1 VVEDPEEKGGHVP
14 DQSVATAQTGRRW
27 GRTLLIAAVLAAM
40 AVVLFAAS
48 AFSSSGGSSSSGGGS
63 PAVEQIQQTPQQ
75 GRNHDCPDRSGGNQ
89 QSTSPSD
96 ASLDV

>member
-1 VVEDPEEKGGHVP
+1 VP
-14 DQSVATAQTGRRW
+14 DQPVATAQTGRRW

-48 AFSSSGGSSSSGGGS
+48 AFSSSGGSSGAGGRS
-63 PAVEQIQQTPQQ
+63 PAVEQIQQAPQQ
-75 GRNHDCPDRSGGNQ
+75 GRDHNCPDRSGGNQ
-89 QSTSPSD
+89 QSTSPGN